1 MEYVVHPL
9 LCLIIILLACP
20 VMADTGAAVAPTAPA
35 ETPAVAAPEQ
45 DAVAKRRVALE
56 QRINAKWDALIRR
69 DFAAAYSLT
78 SPAYR
83 SLSSLDDF
91 KRKFAVGRVV
101 WRRIEVVDVDFKGDD
116 AAVVGINVHF
126 VYYQAQPE
134 KTVEMTTYVQ
144 ESWVQVDGQ
153 WWFLMKE

>member
-9 LCLIIILLACP
+9 LCLIMILFAYP
-20 VMADTGAAVAPTAPA
+20 AIADTGVAAASSAPA

-45 DAVAKRRVALE
+45 DTAAKRRVALE
-56 QRINAKWDALIRR
+56 QRVTAKWEAFIRR
-69 DFAAAYSLT
+69 DFATAYSLT

-83 SLSSLDDF
+83 NLASLDAF
-91 KRKFAVGRVV
+91 KRKFAVGRVA
-101 WRRIEVVDVDFKGDD
+101 WRRIEVVDVDFKSDD

-134 KTVEMTTYVQ
+134 KAVEMTTYVQ